1 MIRIVLTFLAMAW
14 LSVMVLAPVV
24 IVLFAGLSAGVGAW
38 WSAINDEETRTSV
51 ALSLKIAAIVVPC
64 NAVFGIAAA
73 WALARFRFPGRALL
87 LALLDLPLSVS
98 PVVSGLVFVLLFGA
112 QGWFGAWLQAHD
124 IQIIFAIPGIVLAT
138 AFVTLPMVA
147 RELLPLLESQG
158 EDAELAARTLGASGW
173 QTFWLVSFPR
183 MRGALAYGVLLCTAR
198 ALGEFGAVS
207 VVSGHIRG
215 QTDTLPLHVEILH
228 NEYHFQAAF
237 AAASLLLLV
246 GVATLLLRRL
256 QTPESAH

>member
-1 MIRIVLTFLAMAW
+1 MVRIVLTFLAMAW
-14 LSVMVLAPVV
+14 LSLMVLAPVV
-24 IVLFAGLSAGVGAW
+24 NVLVEALGAGVGAW
-38 WSAINDEETRTSV
+38 WSAVSDEETRTSV
-51 ALSLKIAAIVVPC
+51 ALSLKIAALVVPL
-64 NAVFGIAAA
+64 NAIFGVAAA

-98 PVVSGLVFVLLFGA
+98 PVVAGLVFVLLFGA
-112 QGWFGAWLQAHD
+112 QGWFGAWLQEHD
-124 IQIIFAIPGIVLAT
+124 VQIIFAVPGIVLAT

-158 EDAELAARTLGASGW
+158 DDPELAALTLGASGW
-173 QTFWLVSFPR
+173 QVFWRVSFPR
-183 MRGALAYGVLLCTAR
+183 MRGALAYGVLLCLAR

-256 QTPESAH
+256 HTPETGH

>member
-1 MIRIVLTFLAMAW
+1 MMRILLIFLAMAW
-14 LSVMVLAPVV
+14 LTAMVLAPVS
-24 IVLFAGLSAGVGAW
+24 IVLAEAFGDGLAAW
-38 WSAINDEETRTSV
+38 WQAVSEEETLTSV
-51 ALSLKIAAIVVPC
+51 GLSLKIAAIVVPL
-64 NAVFGIAAA
+64 NAIFGVAAA
-73 WALARFRFPGRALL
+73 WCLARYRFRGRGLL

-98 PVVSGLVFVLLFGA
+98 PVVSGLLFVLLFGA
-112 QGWFGAWLQAHD
+112 QGWLGPWLQAHD
-124 IQIIFAIPGIVLAT
+124 IQIIFAVPGMVLAT

-147 RELLPLLESQG
+147 RELLPLLQSQG
-158 EDAELAARTLGASGW
+158 DDAELAARTLGATGW
-173 QTFWLVSFPR
+173 QVFWRVAFPR
-183 MRGALAYGVLLCTAR
+183 MRGALAYGVLLCLAR

-256 QTPESAH
+256 QTTESGH

>member
-1 MIRIVLTFLAMAW
+1 
-14 LSVMVLAPVV
+14 
-24 IVLFAGLSAGVGAW
+24 
-38 WSAINDEETRTSV
+38 
-51 ALSLKIAAIVVPC
+51 
-64 NAVFGIAAA
+64 
-73 WALARFRFPGRALL
+73 
-87 LALLDLPLSVS
+87 
-98 PVVSGLVFVLLFGA
+98 
-112 QGWFGAWLQAHD
+112 
-124 IQIIFAIPGIVLAT
+124 
-138 AFVTLPMVA
+138 MVA

-158 EDAELAARTLGASGW
+158 DDAELAARTLGASGW
-173 QTFWLVSFPR
+173 QVFWLVSFPR
-183 MRGALAYGVLLCTAR
+183 MRGALAYGVLLCMAR

-256 QTPESAH
+256 HTSESGH

>member
-1 MIRIVLTFLAMAW
+1 MVRIVLTFLAMAW
-14 LSVMVLAPVV
+14 LSLMVLAPVV
-24 IVLFAGLSAGVGAW
+24 IVLVEALGAGVGAW
-38 WSAINDEETRTSV
+38 WSAVSDEETRTSV
-51 ALSLKIAAIVVPC
+51 ALSLKIAALVVPL
-64 NAVFGIAAA
+64 NAIFGVAAA

-98 PVVSGLVFVLLFGA
+98 PVVAGLVFVLLFGA
-112 QGWFGAWLQAHD
+112 QGWFGAWLQEHD
-124 IQIIFAIPGIVLAT
+124 VQIIFAVPGIVLAT

-158 EDAELAARTLGASGW
+158 DDAELAALTLGASGW
-173 QTFWLVSFPR
+173 QVFWRVSFPR
-183 MRGALAYGVLLCTAR
+183 MRGALAYGVLLCLAR

-256 QTPESAH
+256 HTPETGH

>member
-1 MIRIVLTFLAMAW
+1 MVRIVLTFLAMAW
-14 LSVMVLAPVV
+14 LALMVLAPVA
-24 IVLFAGLSAGVGAW
+24 IVLVEALGAGLGAW
-38 WSAINDEETRTSV
+38 WAAVSDEETRTSV
-51 ALSLKIAAIVVPC
+51 ALSLQIAALVVPL
-64 NAVFGIAAA
+64 NAIFGVAAA

-98 PVVSGLVFVLLFGA
+98 PVVAGLVFVLLFGA
-112 QGWFGAWLQAHD
+112 QGWFGVWLQEHD
-124 IQIIFAIPGIVLAT
+124 VQIIFAVPGIVLAT

-158 EDAELAARTLGASGW
+158 DDAELAALTLGASGW
-173 QTFWLVSFPR
+173 QVFWRVSFPR
-183 MRGALAYGVLLCTAR
+183 MRGALAYGVLLCLAR

-256 QTPESAH
+256 HTPETGD